1 MRRILK
7 QQVLEI
13 TRLLDQIHDGIRIK
27 LQASQK
33 EEILRL
39 LEQCQDA
46 AINIGEAIEQEE
58 GEDFVTVTYLE
69 EYCETV
75 YRIYEQVLCGQTADP
90 SKIYKKLRKD
100 LIQIENSI
108 KKDIKVHI
116 ELLFLPYKASM
127 WDSLESIWKA
137 ADSDLTA
144 GHASYLFLIM
154 KKLPTAPLA
163 KCMTNKICTLTTYLS

>member
-58 GEDFVTVTYLE
+58 GEGFVTVTYLE

-75 YRIYEQVLCGQTADP
+75 YRIYV
-90 SKIYKKLRKD
+90 I
-100 LIQIENSI
+100 
-108 KKDIKVHI
+108 
-116 ELLFLPYKASM
+116 
-127 WDSLESIWKA
+127 
-137 ADSDLTA
+137 
-144 GHASYLFLIM
+144 
-154 KKLPTAPLA
+154 
-163 KCMTNKICTLTTYLS
+163 

>member
-58 GEDFVTVTYLE
+58 GEGFVTVTYLE

-75 YRIYEQVLCGQTADP
+75 YRIYEQVLCGQPVDP

-137 ADSDLTA
+137 ADNDP
-144 GHASYLFLIM
+144 GCRASVVPIPYYD
-154 KKLPTAPLA
+154 KLPDGALGQMP
-163 KCMTNKICTLTTYLS
+163 NKICTLTKYLS